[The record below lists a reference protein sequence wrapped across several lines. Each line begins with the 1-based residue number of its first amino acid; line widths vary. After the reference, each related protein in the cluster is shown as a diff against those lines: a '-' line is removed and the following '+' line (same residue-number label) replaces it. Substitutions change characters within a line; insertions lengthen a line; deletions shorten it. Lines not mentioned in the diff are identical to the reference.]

1 MRRIWLAGRTLFRAP
16 LVTAVAIVSLALG
29 IGANVA
35 IFSLFE
41 QLLLRP
47 LPVHQPE
54 RLVNLLAPGPKPGSQ
69 SMNEAGNSDSVFS
82 YPMFRDLQRRQTSF
96 TDVAAHRQFDA
107 NLAYRGRT
115 LSGEGMLVSG
125 SYFPVLGVQPALGR
139 LLGPDDDRT
148 LGGQFAV
155 VLSHAFW
162 HERLGADPRVIGAA
176 LVVNGHPLTIVGVTP
191 RGFEGTTL
199 GTRPHVFV
207 PITLRTQMQPGWK
220 GFDDRRS
227 YWVYLFARL
236 RPGLTLDRAATALNV
251 PYRAVITG
259 VEVPLQ
265 KGMSDQTLARFKA
278 RQIALEDGRRG
289 QSTVD
294 REARQPLVFLLS
306 VTAIVLLIACVNIA
320 NLLLARGAARST
332 EMAVRLSLGAG
343 RWQLVG
349 QLLLEAGILALMGG
363 AAGLLVAT
371 WTLSGISAMLPL
383 EAASSFTP
391 DISSPVLVFAAVIS
405 MVTGLA
411 FGLFPALASTRPD
424 LVSALKGQ
432 AGQPS
437 GPRAA
442 ARLRTALVTAQ
453 IALSMT
459 LLISAGLF
467 LKSLVNVSRVDL
479 GVRIENLATFRISPE
494 LNGYDATRSRAL
506 FERVEDA
513 LSALPGVTAVSAS
526 MVPLLAGS
534 SWGTGVQVEGF
545 RVLPDTDND
554 ARFNEIGPGFFRTL
568 GIPLVAGREFT
579 PADGLDRPKI
589 AIVNEAFARKFNLG
603 RAAVG
608 KRMAYRSK
616 ELDTEIVGLVQNTK
630 YDEVKG
636 EAPPLFFIPYRQDDA
651 IGTIGFYVRTS
662 MAPDTLLRTIP
673 GVIAQL
679 DANLP
684 VEDLRTMPQ
693 QVYENVFLDRL
704 ITTLALAFAALATLL
719 AAVGLY
725 GVLAYTVAQ
734 RTREIGL
741 RMALGADA
749 AGVRRMVLRQ
759 VAVMTAV
766 GGAVG
771 VATALGFGRVVQS
784 LLYQLEGHDPAV
796 VAAAVVLLTA
806 IAFAAGYVPATRA
819 SQIDPMRALRYE

>member
-16 LVTAVAIVSLALG
+16 LVTTVAIVSLALG
-29 IGANVA
+29 IGANAA

-47 LPVHQPE
+47 LPVDHPE
-54 RLVNLLAPGPKPGSQ
+54 RLVNLAAPGPKPGSQ

-96 TDVAAHRQFDA
+96 TNIAAHRQFDA

-148 LGGQFAV
+148 LGGQFVV

-162 HERLGADPRVIGAA
+162 DERLGADPRVIGAA
-176 LVVNGHPLTIVGVTP
+176 LVVNGHPLTIVGVAP

-207 PITLRTQMQPGWK
+207 PITLRSLMQPGWT

-236 RPGLTLDRAATALNV
+236 RPGVTLEQARTALNV
-251 PYRAVITG
+251 PYRAVITQ
-259 VEVPLQ
+259 VEAPLQ
-265 KGMSDQTLARFKA
+265 KSMSDQTLARFKA

-289 QSTVD
+289 QTTVD

-343 RWQLVG
+343 RGQLVG

-363 AAGLLVAT
+363 AAGLLVAM

-383 EAASSFTP
+383 EAASSFKP
-391 DISSPVLVFAAVIS
+391 DISPPVLVFTAVIA
-405 MVTGLA
+405 MMTGLV

-424 LVSALKGQ
+424 LVWALKGQ
-432 AGQPS
+432 AGQPAS
-437 GPRAA
+437 RAA

-479 GVRIENLATFRISPE
+479 GVRIESLATFRISPE
-494 LNGYDATRSRAL
+494 LNGYDVARSRAL
-506 FERVEDA
+506 FEHVEDA
-513 LSALPGVTAVSAS
+513 LSALPGVTGVSAS

-545 RVLPDTDND
+545 TVLPDTDND
-554 ARFNEIGPGFFRTL
+554 ARFNEIGPGFFCTL

-579 PADGLDRPKI
+579 RADGLDAPKV

-608 KRMAYRSK
+608 KRMSYRSK

-636 EAPPLFFIPYRQDDA
+636 QAPPLFFTPYRQDEG

-662 MAPDTLLRTIP
+662 MAPETLLRIIP
-673 GVIAQL
+673 GVIARL

-684 VEDLRTMPQ
+684 VEDLRTMAQ

-704 ITTLALAFAALATLL
+704 ITTLALAFATLATLL

-749 AGVRRMVLRQ
+749 PRVRHMVLRQ
-759 VAVMTAV
+759 VGVMTIV

-771 VATALGFGRVVQS
+771 LAAALGLGRLVQS

-806 IAFAAGYVPATRA
+806 IAFGAGYVPASRA
-819 SQIDPMRALRYE
+819 SHIDPMRALRYE